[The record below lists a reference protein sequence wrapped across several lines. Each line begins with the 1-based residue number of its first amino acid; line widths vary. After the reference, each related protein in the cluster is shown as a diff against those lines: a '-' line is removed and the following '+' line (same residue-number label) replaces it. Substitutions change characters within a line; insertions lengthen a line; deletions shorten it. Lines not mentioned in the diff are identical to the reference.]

1 MNFVTWSIRNP
12 VPVIML
18 FIALT
23 IAGLV
28 SFPKLGVLDR
38 PDIEFPAIVVTVG
51 YSGVAPSQMES
62 EITRRVEDA
71 VATLAGIEELRST
84 VSEGASTTIIQF
96 VFGTDMSRM
105 MDEVRD
111 ALTRIRSDLPQD
123 ANEPIVSRTTT
134 AGLPVVTWS
143 VASEKM
149 TDTELSWFVDLELA
163 REMTAIPGVGRFTR
177 VGGVNREIRVDLN
190 PDRVSA
196 LGTTATDISR
206 QLRRIQAEY
215 PGGEARL
222 GGQEQTVRTTGLI
235 TSVEELKA
243 LPILLPDGRNVRL
256 DTLADVRDQ
265 ASEQRSMA
273 LYNGTSVVGFEI
285 VRAWGASALDVAKDA
300 RAKVEELKLQYP
312 DVTFAEASSTVEY
325 IQTSYDASI
334 EMLIEGAV
342 LAVFVVW
349 IFLRDWRATLISA
362 AALPLSIIPTFWV
375 IYEFGYT
382 LNILTLVALTL
393 VVGIL
398 VDDAIVEVEN
408 IVRHLRMG
416 KSPRQAAMD
425 AAIEIGLA
433 VVATTLTICAVF
445 IPVAFMGSIAGEF
458 FRPFGFTVAI
468 AVLFSLLVA
477 RMLTPMMAAFML
489 KPHAEEEKQ
498 PRWIGWYL
506 DKIKWCLQH
515 RWKVVIVSSVVMAF
529 MLSLFRFLPTG
540 FAPAGDNGFTQ
551 LSVELPPGATI
562 DETYATAEEA
572 RRIISQ
578 FPEVGS
584 VYTAIGA
591 ASGGDGFGGGGSA
604 AAVRSAT
611 LTIQLDKD
619 GPSGQQQE
627 FEAQAAEALR
637 GIPGARINF
646 GGAGGDRLELTL
658 VGDSSENLRLAAAAV
673 EREMRKIEGLGAVN
687 SSAALQKPEIV
698 IRPDPVRAAA
708 LGVTTETLS
717 QVTRIAT
724 SGDVSNGLARF
735 NLDNRQIPIRV
746 RLNDAARSD
755 IERIS
760 LLDIPGTRGPVALIN
775 VADVSL
781 GSGPAE
787 IARVNRSRNITLSA
801 SLNGLPLGDMLDR
814 IENSPAMRNL
824 PEGVEFLR
832 TGDARWINDVFSRF
846 ATAMIIGILSIYA
859 VLVILFHKFVQP
871 LTILSALP
879 PSAAGAIVAL
889 LAAGYGLAINSLIG
903 LLMLM
908 GIVTKNSILLV
919 EYAIMAQRDH
929 GMSRLDA
936 VMDSCA
942 KRARPIV
949 MTSIAMSAGMLPVA
963 LGLAGDPSFR
973 APIGVAVLGGLIVS
987 TVVSLFIVPVI
998 YTLMDDMQLA
1008 TARRFSTWFPSN
1020 ESLNDE
1026 AVDDTA
1032 VSTARQ

>member
-12 VPVIML
+12 VPVIMM

-38 PDIEFPAIVVTVG
+38 PDIEFPAIVVTVT

-62 EITRRVEDA
+62 EITRRVEDS

-84 VSEGASTTIIQF
+84 VSEGASTTVIQF

-143 VASEKM
+143 VASDKM

-190 PDRVSA
+190 PDRIAA
-196 LGTTATDISR
+196 LGTTATDVSR

-222 GGQEQTVRTTGLI
+222 GGQEQTVRTTGLV

-243 LPILLPDGRNVRL
+243 LPVLLPDGRNVRL

-265 ASEQRSMA
+265 ASEQRAMA
-273 LYNGTSVVGFEI
+273 LYNGTPVVGFEI
-285 VRAWGASALDVAKDA
+285 VRAWGASALDVAKEA
-300 RAKVEELKLQYP
+300 RAKVEELKQRYP

-325 IQTSYDASI
+325 IQTSYDASM
-334 EMLIEGAV
+334 EMLIEGAI
-342 LAVFVVW
+342 LAVLVVFV
-349 IFLRDWRATLISA
+349 FLRDWRATLISA
-362 AALPLSIIPTFWV
+362 AALPLSIIPTFWL

-477 RMLTPMMAAFML
+477 RMLTPMMAAYML
-489 KPHAEEEKQ
+489 KPSMHEEKQ
-498 PRWIGWYL
+498 PKWISWYL
-506 DKIKWCLQH
+506 ARIHWCLQH
-515 RWKVVIVSSVVMAF
+515 RWKVVIVSSVVMVL

-562 DETYATAEEA
+562 EETYSVAEEA
-572 RRIISQ
+572 RRIITTQ
-578 FPEVGS
+578 FPDEVRS
-584 VYTAIGA
+584 VFTTIGA
-591 ASGGDGFGGGGSA
+591 AGGGDGFGGGGSA

-611 LTIQLDKD
+611 LTIQLDNPD
-619 GPSGQQQE
+619 GITGLQQE
-627 FEAQAAEALR
+627 FEREATDVLR
-637 GIPGARINF
+637 AIPGAKLTF
-646 GGAGGDRLELTL
+646 GGAGGDRLEVTL
-658 VGDSSENLRLAAAAV
+658 VSDNPDNLRSAADAI
-673 EREMRKIEGLGAVN
+673 EREMRSYDGLGAID

-698 IRPDPVRAAA
+698 IRPDPERAAA
-708 LGVTTETLS
+708 LGVTTEAIS

-755 IERIS
+755 IERLS
-760 LLDIPGTRGPVALIN
+760 LLDVPGSRGPVPLIN

-787 IARVNRSRNITLSA
+787 ITRVNRSRNITLSA
-801 SLNGLPLGDMLDR
+801 NLNGLPLGDMLAQL
-814 IENSPAMRNL
+814 ESSPAMQNM
-824 PEGVEFLR
+824 PDGVEFMR
-832 TGDARWINDVFSRF
+832 TGDARFINDVFSRF
-846 ATAMIIGILSIYA
+846 FTAMIIGVMSIYA

-879 PSAAGAIVAL
+879 PSAAGAVVSL
-889 LAAGYGLAINSLIG
+889 LVAGYGLAINSLIG

-929 GMSRLDA
+929 GMSRTEA

-987 TVVSLFIVPVI
+987 TVVSLFIVPVF
-998 YTLMDDMQLA
+998 YTLMDDMTIA
-1008 TARRFSTWFPSN
+1008 MSRRFGKWFRSDADKVP
-1020 ESLNDE
+1020 
-1026 AVDDTA
+1026 VPVT
-1032 VSTARQ
+1032 QH

>member
-23 IAGLV
+23 VAGVV

-51 YSGVAPSQMES
+51 YAGVAPSQMES

-71 VATLAGIEELRST
+71 VATIAGIEELRST
-84 VSEGASTTIIQF
+84 VSEGASTTVIQF
-96 VFGTDMSRM
+96 VFGINMSTT

-111 ALTRIRSDLPQD
+111 AMTRIRSDLPQD

-143 VASEKM
+143 VSSDTM

-163 REMTAIPGVGRFTR
+163 RELTAVPGVGRFTR

-190 PDRVSA
+190 PDRIAA
-196 LGTTATDISR
+196 LGTTATDVSR

-222 GGQEQTVRTTGLI
+222 GGREQTVRTTGIL
-235 TSVEELKA
+235 TSVQELKE

-265 ASEQRSMA
+265 ASEQRQMA
-273 LYNGTSVVGFEI
+273 LLNGKPVVGFEI

-300 RAKVEELKLQYP
+300 RATVERLKLEYP
-312 DVTFAEASSTVEY
+312 DITFAEASSTVEY
-325 IQTSYDASI
+325 IQTSYDASM
-334 EMLIEGAV
+334 EMLIEGAI
-342 LAVFVVW
+342 LAVLVVW

-375 IYEFGYT
+375 IYSFGYT

-458 FRPFGFTVAI
+458 FRPFGFTVTI

-477 RMLTPMMAAFML
+477 RMLTPMMAAYFL
-489 KPHAEEEKQ
+489 KPHVEAEREGK
-498 PRWIGWYL
+498 ILTWYL
-506 DKIKWCLQH
+506 DKIRWCLQH
-515 RWKVVIVSSVVMAF
+515 RLIVVVVSSVAMLL

-551 LSVELPPGATI
+551 LSVELPPGSTL
-562 DETYATAEEA
+562 DETHAAAEEA
-572 RRIISQ
+572 RRIVAQ
-578 FPEVGS
+578 FPEVVS

-591 ASGGDGFGGGGSA
+591 GGASDPFGGGGSA

-611 LTIQLDKD
+611 LTIQLVKS
-619 GPSGQQQE
+619 SGVNGLQQD
-627 FEAQAAEALR
+627 FERAATEALR
-637 GIPGARINF
+637 GIPGARLQF
-646 GGAGGDRLELTL
+646 QGAGGDRLELTL
-658 VGDSSENLRLAAAAV
+658 VSDNPDNLRNAAAAV
-673 EREMRKIEGLGAVN
+673 ERELRTIEGLGTVN

-698 IRPDPVRAAA
+698 IRPDPQRAAA
-708 LGVTTETLS
+708 MGVTTEAIS

-724 SGDVSNGLARF
+724 SGDVSTGLARF

-746 RLNDAARSD
+746 RLNDAARTD

-760 LLDIPGTRGPVALIN
+760 LLTVPGTQGPVPLIN
-775 VADVSL
+775 VADVRL
-781 GSGPAE
+781 GAGPAE
-787 IARVNRSRNITLSA
+787 ITRVNRSRNITLSA
-801 SLNGLPLGDMLDR
+801 NLNGLPLGDILER
-814 IENSPAMRNL
+814 VESSATMRNL

-832 TGDARWINDVFSRF
+832 TGDARFIADVFGRF
-846 ATAMIIGILSIYA
+846 ATAMIIGIMAIYA

-889 LAAGYGLAINSLIG
+889 LIAGYGLAINSLIG

-929 GMSRLDA
+929 GMTRLEA

-963 LGLAGDPSFR
+963 LGWAGDPSFR

-987 TVVSLFIVPVI
+987 TVVSLFIVPVF
-998 YTLMDDMQLA
+998 YTLMDDMQL
-1008 TARRFSTWFPSN
+1008 W
-1020 ESLNDE
+1020 
-1026 AVDDTA
+1026 
-1032 VSTARQ
+1032 TARQLGKLFKSTADEHTAPVAPAAPH

>member
-12 VPVIML
+12 VPVIMM

-23 IAGLV
+23 LAGIV

-38 PDIEFPAIVVTVG
+38 PDIEFPNIVVTVT

-143 VASEKM
+143 VASDKM

-163 REMTAIPGVGRFTR
+163 RELTAIPGVGRFTR

-190 PDRVSA
+190 PDRVAA

-206 QLRRIQAEY
+206 QLRRIQVES

-222 GGQEQTVRTTGLI
+222 GGQEQTVRTTGLVG
-235 TSVEELKA
+235 SVEELKA

-273 LYNGTSVVGFEI
+273 LFNGASVVGFEV

-312 DVTFAEASSTVEY
+312 DITFAEASSTVEY

-334 EMLIEGAV
+334 EMLIEGAL
-342 LAVFVVW
+342 LAVLVVW

-416 KSPRQAAMD
+416 KTPRQAAMD

-477 RMLTPMMAAFML
+477 RMLTPMMAAYLL
-489 KPHAEEEKQ
+489 KPHAEDERQ
-498 PRWIGWYL
+498 PRWISWYL
-506 DKIKWCLQH
+506 ERIKWCLLH
-515 RWKVVIVSSVVMAF
+515 RWKVVIVSSIVMGL

-551 LSVELPPGATI
+551 LSVELPPGATMA
-562 DETYATAEEA
+562 ETYAAAEEA
-572 RRIISQ
+572 RRILEQ
-578 FPEVGS
+578 FPETRS
-584 VYTAIGA
+584 VYTAIGN
-591 ASGGDGFGGGGSA
+591 GGSSDPFGGGGAA
-604 AAVRSAT
+604 AAVRQAT
-611 LTIQLDKD
+611 LTIQLDN
-619 GPSGQQQE
+619 PSGDAGAQQTYE
-627 FEAQAAEALR
+627 RAATEALR
-637 GIPGARINF
+637 GVPGAKLNF
-646 GGAGGDRLELTL
+646 GGGGGPGGDRLELTL
-658 VGDSSENLRLAAAAV
+658 VSDNSDNLRTAAAAV
-673 EREMRKIEGLGAVN
+673 EREMRTIEGLGAIN

-698 IRPDPVRAAA
+698 IRPDPERAAA
-708 LGVTTETLS
+708 LGVTTEALS
-717 QVTRIAT
+717 LVTRLAT

-755 IERIS
+755 IERLS
-760 LLDIPGTRGPVALIN
+760 LLDVPGTRGPVPLIN

-781 GSGPAE
+781 GAGPAE
-787 IARVNRSRNITLSA
+787 ITRVNRSRNITLSA
-801 SLNGLPLGDMLDR
+801 NLNGLPLGDMLER
-814 IENSPAMRNL
+814 IETSPAMQNL
-824 PEGVEFLR
+824 PDGVEFMR
-832 TGDARWINDVFSRF
+832 TGDARFISDIFSRF
-846 ATAMIIGILSIYA
+846 ATAMIIGILAIYA

-879 PSAAGAIVAL
+879 PSAAGAIVSL
-889 LAAGYGLAINSLIG
+889 LIAGYGLAINSLIG

-987 TVVSLFIVPVI
+987 TVVSLFIVPVF

-1008 TARRFSTWFPSN
+1008 TARRFGKWFPSN
-1020 ESLNDE
+1020 E
-1026 AVDDTA
+1026 VDKPVVP
-1032 VSTARQ
+1032 VSQH